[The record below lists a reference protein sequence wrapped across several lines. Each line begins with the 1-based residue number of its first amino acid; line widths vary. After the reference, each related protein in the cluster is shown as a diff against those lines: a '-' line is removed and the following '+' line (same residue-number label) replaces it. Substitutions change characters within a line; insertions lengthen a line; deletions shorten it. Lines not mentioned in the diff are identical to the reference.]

1 MTRLTILLVGAALA
15 LAPTLAGAQSAQDRS
30 STETVGPKQPAPPIA
45 EQPPRKVE
53 PAKKGGPA
61 GRAEPTMWD
70 QTKTMTR
77 EQWNKAKKTWAME
90 KVKWR
95 DCNRKARQEKL
106 SAPKSWTFIASCMTN

>member
-15 LAPTLAGAQSAQDRS
+15 LTPTLADAQSAQDRS
-30 STETVGPKQPAPPIA
+30 ATETVGPKPPAPPIA
-45 EQPPRKVE
+45 EHPARRAE
-53 PAKKGGPA
+53 PAKRGGQA
-61 GRAEPTMWD
+61 GKAEPTVWD

-106 SAPKSWTFIASCMTN
+106 SAPKSWSFIASCMTS